1 MKISKKIKNL
11 KEFFMDITFQI
22 IPKKFHPYKLL
33 ILASIDKNRPIL
45 LIFILIKYLDSIAY
59 DRIFNYLNN
68 NFEFIPDIIHTDFEK
83 AMQLEIKKINFSRK
97 ILFIQGV
104 SFILVK

>member
-1 MKISKKIKNL
+1 MKISKQLKIL
-11 KEFFMDITFQI
+11 KDYFMDVTFQI
-22 IPKKFHPYKLL
+22 IPKKLNPYKLL
-33 ILASIDKNRPIL
+33 ILAAIDKNRLIL

-59 DRIFNYLNN
+59 KRIFNYLNN
-68 NFEFIPDIIHTDFEK
+68 NFEFNPNIIHTHFEK
-83 AMQLEIKKINFSRK
+83 AMQEVIKKINFKKK